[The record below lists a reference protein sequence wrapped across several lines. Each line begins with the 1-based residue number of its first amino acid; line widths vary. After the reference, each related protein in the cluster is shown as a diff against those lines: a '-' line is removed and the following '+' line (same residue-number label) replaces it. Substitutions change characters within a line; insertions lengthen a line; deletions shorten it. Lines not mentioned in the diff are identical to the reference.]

1 MAKTNIW
8 RKMFMKKFIIVLV
21 VIMLLP
27 SVTYATTSEDTSLYV
42 RQDVYNSDMRN
53 INDKLNSI
61 LEELKVQREELK
73 AQGEAIN
80 KLNNSIATLSE
91 RTDGN
96 YKNLD
101 TRINDLRQDIYL
113 GLVILGLLAG
123 FPAAKEFLKWREETK
138 EARKPSFTL
147 EDVEKL
153 IETKFNSMSTQL

>member
-1 MAKTNIW
+1 M
-8 RKMFMKKFIIVLV
+8 
-21 VIMLLP
+21 IMLLP

>member
-1 MAKTNIW
+1 
-8 RKMFMKKFIIVLV
+8 MKKLLLAIAIICTL
-21 VIMLLP
+21 
-27 SVTYATTSEDTSLYV
+27 SGATLGATSEDMSVYV

-61 LEELKVQREELK
+61 LEELRAQREELK
-73 AQGEAIN
+73 T
-80 KLNNSIATLSE
+80 LNSTVAVLSE

-101 TRINDLRQDIYL
+101 GRINDLRQDIYL

-123 FPAAKEFLKWREETK
+123 FPAAKEFFKWREETR

-147 EDVEKL
+147 EDVEQLIDKKL
-153 IETKFNSMSTQL
+153 RTMQLQ

>member
-1 MAKTNIW
+1 
-8 RKMFMKKFIIVLV
+8 MKK
-21 VIMLLP
+21 LLIALALICTLSAAALGAESQDM
-27 SVTYATTSEDTSLYV
+27 SVYV

-53 INDKLNSI
+53 INDKLNNI
-61 LEELKVQREELK
+61 LEVLK

>member
-1 MAKTNIW
+1 
-8 RKMFMKKFIIVLV
+8 MKK
-21 VIMLLP
+21 LLIALALICTLSAAALGAESQDM
-27 SVTYATTSEDTSLYV
+27 SVYV

-53 INDKLNSI
+53 INDKLNNI
-61 LEELKVQREELK
+61 LEVLK

-123 FPAAKEFLKWREETK
+123 FPAAKEFFKWREETK
-138 EARKPSFTL
+138 EAKEARKPSITL
-147 EDVEKL
+147 EDVERLIDTKL
-153 IETKFNSMSTQL
+153 RSTQL